1 MKSTFRDDWLKAMAH
16 LSRRMQDRIIADVTR
31 WQLTGEIPEKM
42 SAMRRALFNTFI
54 LQIDPA
60 AKLEQPEKQPDESS
74 EPVGTR
80 YIASAPKPSKL
91 PKRPK
96 RPTQPKPPTPPKEEY
111 PDYMIPLT
119 QQMLDRFINDPSGY
133 GVLVDNNVSE
143 FTVPLSEVRR
153 VFGEWRQEGR
163 RYLTYKDFRDKLV
176 YEFHKDQID
185 RYRRDHPVPV
195 SYW

>member
-1 MKSTFRDDWLKAMAH
+1 MESIFRDDWLKAIAH

-31 WQLTGEIPEKM
+31 WQLTREIPEKM
-42 SAMRRALFNTFI
+42 SAMRRALFYTFI

-60 AKLEQPEKQPDESS
+60 ANIEQPEKHPNKSP

-80 YIASAPKPSKL
+80 YIASAPKP
-91 PKRPK
+91 PKPPKPPK

-133 GVLVDNNVSE
+133 GHLVDNAVPE

-153 VFGEWRQEGR
+153 VFGQWQQEGR
-163 RYLTYKDFRDKLV
+163 RYLTYRDFRDKLV
-176 YEFHKDQID
+176 YEFQKDQID
-185 RYRRDHPVPV
+185 RYRREHPVPI
-195 SYW
+195 SRW